1 MLTSETLS
9 SENLDD
15 LDAEM
20 EHHLGQV
27 GLSGTLFEHLAETI
41 VSTSEMGMTGNVPE
55 TPMGEGTPTL
65 DPEDWED

>member
-9 SENLDD
+9 SENLDG

-27 GLSGTLFEHLAETI
+27 GLSGTLFEHLSESIPKLESGPTGEVKDSPLGKKTI
-41 VSTSEMGMTGNVPE
+41 I
-55 TPMGEGTPTL
+55 
-65 DPEDWED
+65 DAEDWDV